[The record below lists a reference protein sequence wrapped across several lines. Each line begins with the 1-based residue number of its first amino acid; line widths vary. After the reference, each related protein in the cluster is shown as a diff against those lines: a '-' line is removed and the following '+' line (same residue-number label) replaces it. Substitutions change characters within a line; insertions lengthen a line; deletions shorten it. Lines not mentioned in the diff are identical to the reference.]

1 MKVSIQ
7 NTLQKHKMRNSFLFS
22 NGEKISCRFQV
33 RYFVLSRGAK
43 TGVMQRIMR
52 IFETTNKG
60 KRTTLNREV
69 ILSTLLTLVMLLAI
83 SPALLEAQEDQ
94 VIDYGKPEKYE
105 IGGVK
110 VTGAEYS
117 DDNAIISIAG
127 FQVGDEITI
136 PGADIPRAVKALW
149 NLHLFTNVQIF
160 KEKSIDNIIFLEIQ
174 VEERPRLSR
183 HSYKGAKKSHHD
195 DLNDDVGNFLI
206 KGRIVT
212 ENMKQNAI
220 NAIKE
225 FYIGKGF
232 LDAEVSVTETED
244 EKSINAVILKFDV
257 KPNERVKIQDIV
269 FKGNTNVQ
277 SRKLR
282 KKMADTK
289 RKRRW
294 FASSKLIDEYYEAD
308 KESIVAYYNTLGFR
322 DARILK
328 DSIWRN
334 EDGRLVIEMD
344 ILEGNRYFFRDISW
358 KGNTI
363 YDELTLNTVLGI
375 AKGDVYNGELLETRL
390 RYSVDGRDIS
400 TLYMDNGY
408 LFFQVNPTEVSVD
421 NDSIDMEIRIF
432 EGPQATIDK
441 VVVKGNDRTHEHVI
455 RRELRTRPGQKFS
468 RSDIIRSQRE
478 IVNLGYFNPETL
490 GVNTP
495 VNAQRGTVDIEYA
508 VEEKPSDQLELSAGW
523 GGAGRGVIGTL
534 GVSFNNFSL
543 RNIFNKESWSP
554 LPQGDGQRLS
564 LRAQTNGRFFQS
576 YNISFTEPW
585 LGGKKP
591 NSFTVAGSY
600 TNLTTGTG
608 NGRLGIAN
616 MNIGLGTRLRI
627 PDDNFVSNTTLI
639 IQQLSLNNWAGASFT
654 FGSNGQFVTQGK
666 FNNISIKQTIAR
678 TTINDPIYPKS
689 GSRFS
694 LSGQF
699 TFPFSAFRKDNNF
712 WDLNAAEEQMLIDNT
727 NEDRV
732 DTERRAR
739 ELDNRSPLTAEEE
752 IFYHLDPNEESRL
765 ISNTETEKR
774 FKWLEYHKWRFDAQ
788 WYVSIVGNLVLKA
801 QAKIGI
807 LGRYSNALGTSPFE
821 RFVLGGDGL
830 ANQQSGLLGYDLI
843 SLRGYEVN
851 ELPASG
857 GGGAA
862 VFDKFTVELRYPF
875 SLNPSAT
882 IFVLAFVEGGN
893 SWTDVGKFNPFDVRR
908 SAGLGLRV
916 FLPMFGT
923 LGFDYGLGF
932 DKEGL
937 INSPTSKWSDYGQF
951 NIILGFEPE

>member
-7 NTLQKHKMRNSFLFS
+7 NTLQKHKMRNSFLF
-22 NGEKISCRFQV
+22 I
-33 RYFVLSRGAK
+33 
-43 TGVMQRIMR
+43 
-52 IFETTNKG
+52 
-60 KRTTLNREV
+60 
-69 ILSTLLTLVMLLAI
+69 LVMLLGF
-83 SPALLEAQEDQ
+83 SPTLLEAQEDQ
-94 VIDYGKPEKYE
+94 IIDYGKPEKYE

-127 FQVGDEITI
+127 FQVGDQITI

-149 NLHLFTNVQIF
+149 NLHLFTDVQIF
-160 KEKSIDNIIFLEIQ
+160 KEKSLNNIIFLEIQ

-232 LDAEVSVTETED
+232 LDAEVSVTEIED
-244 EKSINAVILKFDV
+244 KKSINAVVLKFDV
-257 KPNERVKIQDIV
+257 KQNERIKIQDIV

-308 KESIVAYYNTLGFR
+308 KESIIAYYNTLGFR

-334 EDGRLVIEMD
+334 GDGRLVIEMD
-344 ILEGNRYFFRDISW
+344 ILEGNRYFFRDITW

-363 YDELTLNTVLGI
+363 YDEQTLNTVLGI

-441 VVVKGNDRTHEHVI
+441 VVVRGNDRTHEHVI

-600 TNLTTGTG
+600 TNLTTGGTG
-608 NGRLGIAN
+608 ATAGRLGIAN

-639 IQQLSLNNWAGASFT
+639 IQQLSLNNWNNGSFRFGADGFS
-654 FGSNGQFVTQGK
+654 VTQGK

-712 WDLNAAEEQMLIDNT
+712 WDLDSAEEDALINATNVERVAAEREARMIDGR
-727 NEDRV
+727 D
-732 DTERRAR
+732 A
-739 ELDNRSPLTAEEE
+739 LTAEEE
-752 IFYHLDPNEESRL
+752 IFYHLSAGEEAQL
-765 ISNTETEKR
+765 ISNTETESR

-788 WYVSIVGNLVLKA
+788 WYVTIVGNLVLKA

-807 LGRYSNALGTSPFE
+807 LGRYSDAIGTSPFE

-830 ANQQSGLLGYDLI
+830 ANQQSGLLGFDLI

-893 SWTDVGKFNPFDVRR
+893 SWNNVSKFNPFDLRR

-932 DKEGL
+932 DKENL